1 MTVQW
6 RKSSYSGTANDDVCV
21 ELAELPEGIGIR
33 DSKNPHHGR
42 LTLPPAAFG
51 TLVRQIKEG
60 TLARPR

>member
-1 MTVQW
+1 MTEHW
-6 RKSSYSGTANDDVCV
+6 RKSSHSGGPSDPACV

-51 TLVRQIKEG
+51 TLVRQIKEDA
-60 TLARPR
+60 LDHPS